1 MFFEFEDGRR
11 DDGVHRQIFNHY
23 CEIAA
28 GKFEL
33 ELGSIAGIPLYDG
46 EDESHPAVEKL
57 STQIVEADGVIFFSP
72 EYNFSIPGGLK
83 NAIDWLSR
91 CKPQPFAGKPATIIG
106 ASPGNQ
112 GTARMQYH
120 LRQVG
125 VYLDL
130 HFMNKPEVMIAGV
143 NQKVQAGKI
152 VDQPTIEFLQRHA
165 SVFKSFVER
174 HAYSRQDV

>member
-1 MFFEFEDGRR
+1 MKVIGIMGSLRE
-11 DDGVHRQIFNHY
+11 DGVHRQIFNHY
-23 CEIAA
+23 GEIAA
-28 GKFEL
+28 GDFEL

-46 EDESHPAVEKL
+46 VDENHPAVETL
-57 STQIVEADGVIFFSP
+57 ATQIAEADAVIFFSP

-91 CKPQPFAGKPATIIG
+91 STPQPFAGKPATIIG

-130 HFMNKPEVMIAGV
+130 HFMNKPEVMIGSV
-143 NQKVQAGKI
+143 NQKVQGGRI
-152 VDQPTIEFLQRHA
+152 VDQSTVEFLKRHA
-165 SVFKSFVER
+165 TAFKSFVER
-174 HAYSRQDV
+174 FA